1 MVGVMMGNE
10 DMGYLDVVLSDAFE
24 QGLEDAIG
32 VDEYAVA
39 VRAVCEEVSVREPPG
54 PADPWCFLET
64 LSRPRARR
72 QS

>member
-39 VRAVCEEVSVREPPG
+39 VRAVCEEVCVREPPG
-54 PADPWCFLET
+54 MLDAVDDHVNLMT
-64 LSRPRARR
+64 LRIPS
-72 QS
+72 